1 MSAVILFT
9 PVLTISGQAYMIPVL
24 FGDASYFLKTEFS
37 FAPHRDNISHF
48 QIISVGEDILS
59 IDKNLSP
66 FYEGNHTAP

>member
-1 MSAVILFT
+1 
-9 PVLTISGQAYMIPVL
+9 MIPVL

-59 IDKNLSP
+59 IDKNFSP